1 MRRKTAIIGGVTALI
16 VIQLLILAGYAVI
29 LLRTELATGAS
40 SSERLTPF
48 LEFGR
53 TVDKYASA
61 FYKGPV
67 PEQTLPAY
75 RLEIDPDQW
84 GRMMQSLPAAD
95 AAFDEELAPW
105 APATF
110 AAEDAV
116 WEAHVR
122 VHGESPAH
130 FIWPKKSFDVQFAK
144 DKPFHSSQA
153 ISFLIPEERGW
164 VNDPLLQERSRALGL
179 LHPEVSFVDLHING
193 RGPMVYL
200 ASEEWSVDLAREQ
213 GRGGSLSL
221 YAPSV
226 SAEDAGGAIDAA
238 YWERI
243 GDGDE
248 RAPDDALGLLSELS
262 RPGAETDPDYL
273 ANLSQVMD
281 IDRLAAYMAL
291 RMLMGNPEAE
301 PDEMRLL
308 YRSDRGLFEP
318 VPWKITLSQPRVI
331 LAPSGIALLD
341 NASRVPSLR
350 SRAQAMLQEYLKDH
364 AETDIAFFKTARG
377 NIEAA
382 LFTDQWK
389 LPSNRIVRN
398 ALEAQQKLVEGTLTD
413 LQAQLSTAEVLMNQ
427 RVPQDGGE
435 VLLVIDANARGPV
448 AGMLTSITFPLR
460 YSEILARGEITLV
473 RDTGDGAYGEGDLP
487 MNALFTGSTMRFSEG
502 QERLLWPGNP
512 AVTSQGE
519 LLRLPHRRHRFY
531 LVGGITTPALS
542 LDALPLPVGIGNA
555 VTGKEGQVI
564 GTALIDD
571 RVYGETL
578 PPQMK
583 REEFLSRYK
592 QFAAQGEN
600 GLLLKGSVVLEG
612 LIAIPPEMPLTVA
625 PGTQI
630 RMEGGA
636 TVLSFSSVSMLG
648 EENAAIRIL
657 PADTEE
663 QWGTF
668 AIIDASEP
676 SDLHYVTV
684 EGGKGASAGGKFFKG
699 SITFAG
705 SPGSITNVTI
715 TGAQGESALALSQMF
730 VDVRDSTITGSAHGG
745 IIIESALAGRMESVT
760 VLTSS
765 GHAIDVLGS
774 PIVLRN
780 IIVDGGSQACIHVAA
795 RATPLMED
803 SRLRGCRI
811 GIFAE
816 DGGHVVAK
824 NLRLVSNDI
833 GFFAGGGSAAFGPGS
848 IIANDTVSIYHRE
861 EIHEQSGGVVAVE

>member
-1 MRRKTAIIGGVTALI
+1 M
-16 VIQLLILAGYAVI
+16 
-29 LLRTELATGAS
+29 
-40 SSERLTPF
+40 
-48 LEFGR
+48 
-53 TVDKYASA
+53 
-61 FYKGPV
+61 
-67 PEQTLPAY
+67 
-75 RLEIDPDQW
+75 
-84 GRMMQSLPAAD
+84 
-95 AAFDEELAPW
+95 
-105 APATF
+105 
-110 AAEDAV
+110 
-116 WEAHVR
+116 
-122 VHGESPAH
+122 
-130 FIWPKKSFDVQFAK
+130 QFARG
-144 DKPFHSSQA
+144 KPFHGSQGV
-153 ISFLIPEERGW
+153 SFIIPEERGW
-164 VNDPLLQERSRALGL
+164 VNDSLLQERSRALGL
-179 LHPEVSFVDLHING
+179 LHPEVSFVDLHISG

-248 RAPDDALGLLSELS
+248 RAPDDALGLLTELS

-281 IDRLAAYMAL
+281 MDRLAGYLAL
-291 RMLMGNPEAE
+291 RMLMGNPEAK

-318 VPWKITLSQPRVI
+318 VPWKIALSEPRPI

-350 SRAQAMLQEYLKDH
+350 SRAQTMLQEYLKDH
-364 AETDIAFFKTARG
+364 AETDITFFRTTRG

-398 ALEAQQKLVEGTLTD
+398 ALGAQQKLVETILTD
-413 LQAQLSTAEVLMNQ
+413 LQVQLSTAEVLINQ
-427 RVPQDGGE
+427 RVPQVGGE

-448 AGMLTSITFPLR
+448 AGMLTSITFPPR

-487 MNALFTGSTMRFSEG
+487 MNAVFTGSTMRFAEG

-555 VTGKEGQVI
+555 VTGSEGQVI

-583 REEFLSRYK
+583 RAEFLSRYK
-592 QFAAQGEN
+592 QFAALGEE
-600 GLLLKGSVVLEG
+600 GIQLKGSITISG
-612 LIAIPPEMPLTVA
+612 LVAIPPSMPLTVA

-630 RMEGGA
+630 RMESGA
-636 TVLSFSSVSMLG
+636 TVLSFSPVSMLG

-657 PADTEE
+657 PAEKEE
-663 QWGTF
+663 RWGTF

-676 SDLHYVTV
+676 SDLHYVII
-684 EGGKGASAGGKFFKG
+684 EGGKGASAGGKSFKG
-699 SITFAG
+699 SITFSG

-715 TGAQGESALALSQMF
+715 SGAQGESALSLSQMF

-745 IIIESALAGRMESVT
+745 IIIESALAGRMEDVT
-760 VLTSS
+760 VTKSS
-765 GHAIDVLGS
+765 GHGIDLRGS
-774 PIVLRN
+774 PLALRHIV
-780 IIVDGGSQACIHVAA
+780 VEESTAACIRSAERSA
-795 RATPLMED
+795 PLIED
-803 SRLRGCRI
+803 SRFEGCEI
-811 GIFAE
+811 GILSE
-816 DGGHVVAK
+816 EGGHIVAK
-824 NLRLVSNDI
+824 NVTLVGNQV
-833 GFFAGGGSAAFGPGS
+833 GFSAKGGSPAFGPGS
-848 IIANDTVSIYHRE
+848 IVANGTVFVDNMEASKE
-861 EIHEQSGGVVAVE
+861 EGGGIVAVD